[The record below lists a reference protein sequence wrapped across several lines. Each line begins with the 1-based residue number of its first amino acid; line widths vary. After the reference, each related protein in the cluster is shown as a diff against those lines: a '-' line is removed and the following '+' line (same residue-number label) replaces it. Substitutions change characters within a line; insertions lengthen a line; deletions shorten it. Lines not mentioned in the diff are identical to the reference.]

1 MKNKI
6 TSLLAALNQQAPLSL
21 ADYEALIVGQT
32 EETAAEAAALAR
44 ETRQRVYGNGVY
56 LRGLIEVSS
65 ICKNDC
71 YYCGI
76 RKSNAAG
83 ERYRLTEDDIL
94 ACCAAGFA
102 LGFRTFVLQGGED
115 AHFTDRLLC
124 RLISQIKARFPDCAI
139 TLSLGERSRESYQHL
154 FEAGADRYL
163 LRHETANPTHYNILH
178 PPAMTLAHRL
188 DCLYALREIGFQV
201 GCGFMVGSP
210 GQTPK
215 TLAEDLKL
223 IERFQP
229 EMCGIGPFIPHKD
242 TPFRDAP
249 AGSLSQTCYLLSLIR
264 LICPSVL
271 LPATTALGSIHPNG
285 REMGLLAGANVVMPN
300 LSPPTVRDKYKLYN
314 NKLNTGAESAE
325 HLALLNARI
334 QSVGCFL
341 ADGRGDNILMGKKL

>member
-1 MKNKI
+1 MNNEI
-6 TSLLAALNQQAPLSL
+6 SQLLVALNAQESLSL
-21 ADYEALIVGQT
+21 SDYEHLITGQT
-32 EETAAEAAALAR
+32 EEAAAEAAALAR
-44 ETRQRVYGNGVY
+44 ATRERVYGDGVY

-76 RKSNAAG
+76 RKSNRSC
-83 ERYRLTEDDIL
+83 ERYRLTAEDIL
-94 ACCAAGFA
+94 ACCEEGAR

-115 AHFTDRLLC
+115 AFFTDSFLC
-124 RLISQIKARFPDCAI
+124 TLIKEMKARFPDCAI
-139 TLSLGERSRESYQHL
+139 TLSLGERSRESYKRL
-154 FEAGADRYL
+154 FDAGAARYL
-163 LRHETANPTHYNILH
+163 LRHETANKTHYAALH
-178 PPAMTLAHRL
+178 PPAMTLDRRL
-188 DCLYALREIGFQV
+188 DCLNALRAVGFQV

-215 TLAEDLKL
+215 TLAEDLKF

-249 AGSLSQTCYLLSLIR
+249 SGSLSQTCYLLSLIR
-264 LICPSVL
+264 LICPTVL

-285 REMGLLAGANVVMPN
+285 RELGLLAGANVVMPN
-300 LSPPTVRDKYKLYN
+300 LSPPSVREKYALYN

-325 HLALLNARI
+325 HLSLLNRRI
-334 QSVGCFL
+334 QSVGCFM